1 MAMFLK
7 VAIIGLGYVG
17 LPLAALLAERLDVIG
32 FDIDAS
38 RIKKLEAGEP
48 VLSEPGLDEAL
59 SKAVGS
65 GRLRFSPNPAD
76 VSDSDVKIITVGTPY
91 DERAKDVDYSFLDS
105 AIEIVCGNIKKGDVV
120 ALKSTV
126 PVGTTSER
134 LVKALRAKG
143 YAVPEDVGVVFSP
156 ERMVEGQAIR
166 DFKTLPNI
174 VGASDERSL
183 SIYSEVASVMG
194 GRIIRVSNPETA
206 EMVKMTDNYARFAF
220 LGITNELAL
229 MCEKAGVDVLEML
242 KAAKE
247 DYARNAGLMI
257 PGPGVGGSCLNKD
270 PFILKANMAK
280 KGLELKI
287 VDAAKEV
294 NYHMPTHVYLMVK
307 EFRNNAKEVAI
318 AGVAFKGETDD
329 TRFAPSLKINEMLK
343 ADGATVRL
351 SDPYVRSVS
360 GTTRDIYEAVKGAE
374 VLLIMTDHKAYGEMD
389 LKRVK
394 SLMAQNPLIID
405 TRGIIKRDEAERLGF
420 EYHGLGRL

>member
-1 MAMFLK
+1 
-7 VAIIGLGYVG
+7 
-17 LPLAALLAERLDVIG
+17 
-32 FDIDAS
+32 
-38 RIKKLEAGEP
+38 
-48 VLSEPGLDEAL
+48 
-59 SKAVGS
+59 
-65 GRLRFSPNPAD
+65 
-76 VSDSDVKIITVGTPY
+76 
-91 DERAKDVDYSFLDS
+91 
-105 AIEIVCGNIKKGDVV
+105 
-120 ALKSTV
+120 
-126 PVGTTSER
+126 
-134 LVKALRAKG
+134 
-143 YAVPEDVGVVFSP
+143 
-156 ERMVEGQAIR
+156 
-166 DFKTLPNI
+166 
-174 VGASDERSL
+174 
-183 SIYSEVASVMG
+183 
-194 GRIIRVSNPETA
+194 
-206 EMVKMTDNYARFAF
+206 
-220 LGITNELAL
+220 
-229 MCEKAGVDVLEML
+229 MCDKAGVDVLEML